1 MSAAESALIGPAAP
15 PALHVMSW
23 NVRRRIDLFTLRAA
37 DRWGNRAP
45 RARALLGTERP
56 TLLGAQEAL
65 ADQAEFLRESLGAD
79 YRSLGQ
85 GRGAGGRG
93 EGCPTLYDAERLE
106 LLDWDQA
113 ALSDTPSRPGSVS
126 WGNLFPRIL
135 VSAEFR
141 DRATSMRF
149 LVVNTHL
156 DHLSGRS
163 RLRSARAIRELIA
176 ARGLPAVV
184 TGDLNA
190 GASSAPLR
198 ALLADGML
206 VDSWAAAHNRDSQQW
221 DTFSNY
227 RAPRR
232 RRGRIDWILT
242 SPGLQVARAAI
253 NPHQYSGG
261 WASDHLP
268 VQAVLRLTENG
279 ENP

>member
-1 MSAAESALIGPAAP
+1 MSGAESALIGPAAP

-23 NVRRRIDLFTLRAA
+23 NVRRRTDLFTLRAA

-45 RARALLGTERP
+45 RVRALLGTERP

-65 ADQAEFLRESLGAD
+65 AEQAEFLRESLGAG
-79 YRSLGQ
+79 YRLVGE

-93 EGCPTLYDAERLE
+93 EGCPILYDAARLE

-113 ALSDTPSRPGSVS
+113 ALSDTPSRPGSAS
-126 WGNLFPRIL
+126 WGNIFPRIL
-135 VSAEFR
+135 VSAAFR
-141 DRATSMRF
+141 DRATSTRF
-149 LVVNTHL
+149 LMLNTHL

-163 RLRSARAIRELIA
+163 RLRSAQAIRELIA
-176 ARGLPAVV
+176 DRGLPAVV

-206 VDSWAAAHNRDSQQW
+206 VDSWATAHSRDSQHW

-227 RAPRR
+227 RAPRQ
-232 RRGRIDWILT
+232 RRGCIDWILT
-242 SPGLQVARAAI
+242 SPGLQVARTAI

-268 VQAVLRLTENG
+268 VQTVLRLTENG